1 MAREPKKVKEKK
13 MHFWNYLNFKKMQ
26 AEVNRY
32 GMSINMADYLKF
44 IGLSYLAMI
53 AFCYVF
59 KLRWLCIAAVAVVI
73 TLLLPS
79 IFMAQFRNMY
89 ETKRFEDVNA
99 YLEQMLYSFR
109 RQPKILIALQDTLVL
124 FSENTEGG
132 FYKVINEAI
141 QYIQAGQSQGDIY
154 REAFSIIEAE
164 YGCKKMEKVH
174 NFMMKV
180 EQDGGECE
188 GAIEILL
195 LDLKLWVDRMF
206 ELIQEKQKIKVN
218 VTIAIGLS
226 LLIVGMAIYMIPSSF
241 NVTNQWLSQIATTV
255 SLLLDVFIWYFVQNK
270 LSGNLINVDRDE
282 PFEEIKPAYDLVMH
296 GEERN
301 KKSRRNALIAAVAI
315 FVAAA
320 ACAAT
325 FSVQVGVAMMAFGVL
340 IAIHPKRHFKHC
352 FKRAS
357 RAIEKAFPE
366 WLLSLSLQ
374 MQTDNVHVSIMKTT
388 GEAPEILREELRKLS
403 EGVDKNPGEL
413 KPYID
418 FMYRFHIADITSAMK
433 MLYSMAEFGA
443 QDAQEQIHT
452 LVERNTSMM
461 ARAEKMRM
469 EDSLA
474 GITITMLLPMIT
486 GVLKMIVDLGL
497 VMWSILQISNLL

>member
-32 GMSINMADYLKF
+32 GMSINMTDYLKF

-301 KKSRRNALIAAVAI
+301 KKVAE
-315 FVAAA
+315 
-320 ACAAT
+320 
-325 FSVQVGVAMMAFGVL
+325 M
-340 IAIHPKRHFKHC
+340 H
-352 FKRAS
+352 
-357 RAIEKAFPE
+357 
-366 WLLSLSLQ
+366 
-374 MQTDNVHVSIMKTT
+374 
-388 GEAPEILREELRKLS
+388 
-403 EGVDKNPGEL
+403 
-413 KPYID
+413 
-418 FMYRFHIADITSAMK
+418 
-433 MLYSMAEFGA
+433 
-443 QDAQEQIHT
+443 
-452 LVERNTSMM
+452 
-461 ARAEKMRM
+461 
-469 EDSLA
+469 
-474 GITITMLLPMIT
+474 
-486 GVLKMIVDLGL
+486 
-497 VMWSILQISNLL
+497 